1 MVLSNLIAGTFFK
14 VKTRQKLKDSFIFQL
29 LEDRP
34 MLRLYTAHMPTLVL
48 KLEPCGRLVCDLH
61 VREFDEGNQCAEHW
75 PKLEVYSVE

>member
-1 MVLSNLIAGTFFK
+1 
-14 VKTRQKLKDSFIFQL
+14 
-29 LEDRP
+29 
-34 MLRLYTAHMPTLVL
+34 MPTLVL